1 MCPEIVLKKEYVGQP
16 TDIWSSGILLY
27 AMLCGAFPFRGTNDK
42 DLYRK
47 IARGSFEF
55 PDHVSVEAQN
65 FINKMLVVTPA
76 MRATAQ

>member
-1 MCPEIVLKKEYVGQP
+1 MSPEIVLKKEYVGQP

-47 IARGSFEF
+47 IAKGVFEF

-65 FINKMLVVTPA
+65 FVNKMLVVNPQ
-76 MRATAQ
+76 MRATA